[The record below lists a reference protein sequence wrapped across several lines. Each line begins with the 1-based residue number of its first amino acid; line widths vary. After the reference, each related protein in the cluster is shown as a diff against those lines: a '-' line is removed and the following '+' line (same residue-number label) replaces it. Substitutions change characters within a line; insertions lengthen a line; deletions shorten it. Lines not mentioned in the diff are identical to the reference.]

1 MLIVAGSETTATALS
16 GATYFLATHP
26 EIRARI
32 DAELRAHFRS
42 EEEIDLLSV
51 QKLDYLIA
59 TVHEALRI
67 FPPVPSAIPRK
78 APPQG
83 TTIGGEYIPGNVVLL
98 SPLFPGKTPIYR
110 YLDHS

>member
-16 GATYFLATHP
+16 GATYLLAINP
-26 EIRARI
+26 QIRAKI
-32 DAELRAHFRS
+32 DAELRANFKS

-78 APPQG
+78 TPPQG
-83 TTIGGEYIPGNVVLL
+83 TTIAGEYIPGNVSLL
-98 SPLFPGKTPIYR
+98 
-110 YLDHS
+110 